1 MEEDISEEY
10 DSNSQDRNDHNVKF
24 MDMMPP
30 QSPSPPSCI
39 TDIFSDE
46 YRDEEEAS
54 SK

>member
-30 QSPSPPSCI
+30 QSPPPSCI
-39 TDIFSDE
+39 TDIYSDE